1 MNKITH
7 GIIHLSVVPGRAEPS
22 HRSEQVTQLL
32 FGECFKVLRSENE
45 WHWIKNQYD
54 AYECWIDAV
63 QFKSITEDQYEEI
76 LRKPAYVVSEPIV
89 KIKCE
94 DASHEQLISIGA
106 QLPLFNKGQFR
117 LLESSFTLH
126 GTAVDVSHQQI
137 SSELI
142 ISTAESLLHTSYQ
155 WGGRS
160 PLGIDCSGFTQLVFK
175 CLGIKLPRDAYQQAD
190 AGYSISFMAEAR
202 TGDLVFFDNE
212 EGRITHVGIVHQTGY
227 IIHASGKV
235 RIDKLD
241 HQGIFN
247 EETGRYTHKL
257 RLIKRLV

>member
-32 FGECFKVLRSENE
+32 FGECFKILRSEND
-45 WHWIKNQYD
+45 WHWIKNNFD
-54 AYECWIDAV
+54 AYECWIDDI
-63 QFKSITEDQYEEI
+63 QCKGLSEDQFDEI
-76 LRKPAYVVSEPIV
+76 IRKPIWVVNEPFA
-89 KIKCE
+89 KIRKE
-94 DASHEQLISIGA
+94 NAEHGQNISIGA
-106 QLPLFNKGQFR
+106 QLPFFNENKFR
-117 LLESSFTLH
+117 LLDSNFSFWGSAIEMQH
-126 GTAVDVSHQQI
+126 VQI
-137 SSELI
+137 NPELI
-142 ISTAESLLHTSYQ
+142 VSTAESLLHACYQ

-160 PLGIDCSGFTQLVFK
+160 PFGIDCSGFTQLVFK

-190 AGYSISFMAEAR
+190 AGYTVHFMAEAR

-212 EGRITHVGIVHQTGY
+212 EGRITHVGIVHRSGS